1 MDITVIST
9 IVDGV
14 IALLG
19 CGAFATLLFYS
30 AKKREANADA
40 SAKEASALS
49 QFAAEWE
56 KLYIEKDKSEDEL
69 MKKIDDLQKQITSLR
84 KEVMKYQDQI
94 HEVSL
99 KLKDAEWDRCVRAGC
114 PQRVP
119 PRDESAIAAMNVV
132 EQ

>member
-9 IVDGV
+9 IIDGV

-40 SAKEASALS
+40 SAKEADAVSKY
-49 QFAAEWE
+49 AAEWK
-56 KLYIEKDKSEDEL
+56 KLYDEKDAEEETL
-69 MKKIDDLQKQITSLR
+69 NKKIDELRSQILSLR
-84 KEVMKYQDQI
+84 EDIMSYKDQI
-94 HEVSL
+94 HEVSR
-99 KLKDAEWDRCVRAGC
+99 KLKDAEWDRCVRVGC